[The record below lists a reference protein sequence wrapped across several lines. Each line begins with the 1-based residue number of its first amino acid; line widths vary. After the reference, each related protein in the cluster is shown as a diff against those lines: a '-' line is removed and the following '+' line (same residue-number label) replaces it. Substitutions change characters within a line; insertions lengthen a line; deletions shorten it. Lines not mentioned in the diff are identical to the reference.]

1 MREKLESWLPAVAGA
16 GAVFLIAAAIPLM
29 AVRADS
35 HQGAQP
41 EPTVPSTTNEAP
53 EATGRGGP
61 EESLQVHGEWV
72 IEVRDADGNLVE
84 RREFENQTAAL
95 GKAALAGLLGRQ
107 MRLGAAG
114 IELQSS
120 SANNPPCTTT
130 IDGIPL
136 SYCLLDEFNVASVS
150 IIDPAT
156 LVPGER
162 IFLEAVFSPSRFAP
176 DITVVGTR
184 VNVCARSTTNRS
196 SCQGSPI
203 PVVTAGGGS
212 TLQFGGEPAA
222 LTSARLTVP
231 ILLRDIDKVTIKVT
245 LSFS

>member
-1 MREKLESWLPAVAGA
+1 MRERLESWLPAVAGA
-16 GAVFLIAAAIPLM
+16 GVVFLIAAAIPLM

-41 EPTVPSTTNEAP
+41 EPAMASAAGETP
-53 EATGRGGP
+53 EASGRGGP

-84 RREFENQTAAL
+84 RREFENQTAAS
-95 GKAALAGLLGRQ
+95 GKATLAGLLGRQ

-114 IELQSS
+114 IELQST
-120 SANNPPCTTT
+120 SANTPPCTTT
-130 IDGIPL
+130 IQQFRL

-162 IFLEAVFSPSRFAP
+162 IFLEAVLSPTFDT
-176 DITVVGTR
+176 DIAVVGTR
-184 VNVCARSTTNRS
+184 VNACPRSITNRS
-196 SCQGSPI
+196 NCRGSPTT
-203 PVVTAGGGS
+203 VVTGGS
-212 TLQFGGEPAA
+212 TVEFGVEPAA

-231 ILLRDIDKVTIKVT
+231 ILLRDINTVTIKVT